1 MVTSLDQ
8 QKVCSDL
15 LEWGRQHTPPMQLRC
30 MAVTLDLTRLASE
43 PDNLTL
49 RRETMKRIAHLEEA
63 VRTEN
68 TTSTLGYSSSG
79 NDKPPRQQH
88 EAEHRRPQI
97 GRVAS
102 PVLAFVF
109 GFLFIIYWNS
119 TVANRSEPTITSSI
133 GTVGLAPPPAGSG
146 SFSWVT
152 QTD

>member
-1 MVTSLDQ
+1 MVTTIGHQ
-8 QKVCSDL
+8 QTVCSDL

-30 MAVTLDLTRLASE
+30 MAVALDLTRLASE

-49 RRETMKRIAHLEEA
+49 RRETMQRIARLEEA

-68 TTSTLGYSSSG
+68 TTSTLGYSSG
-79 NDKPPRQQH
+79 NDRPPRQQH
-88 EAEHRRPQI
+88 EAEHRPPQM
-97 GRVAS
+97 GRIAS

-119 TVANRSEPTITSSI
+119 TAANRSEPTMTSSV
-133 GTVGLAPPPAGSG
+133 GTVDLAPPPTGSG

-152 QTD
+152 RTD

>member
-15 LEWGRQHTPPMQLRC
+15 LEWGRQHTAPVQLRC
-30 MAVTLDLTRLASE
+30 MAVTLDLTRLARE

-49 RRETMKRIAHLEEA
+49 RRDTLKRIARLEEA

-88 EAEHRRPQI
+88 KAELGPPQM
-97 GRVAS
+97 GRIAS
-102 PVLAFVF
+102 PVLAFVLAF
-109 GFLFIIYWNS
+109 CSLSIGIQLWP
-119 TVANRSEPTITSSI
+119 TVASPR
-133 GTVGLAPPPAGSG
+133 
-146 SFSWVT
+146 
-152 QTD
+152 